1 LFARRFARRLEEV
14 CRECGARAIHS
25 IAHGGM
31 DFYSAFLVAKK
42 LKIPFFLQVHDDFIF
57 SARGVRSE
65 AAAHDALR
73 EAWQDAAARFV
84 ICCPLGEEYCRRYG
98 NKDYLVITDGVERTA
113 DAPRQRAGRDLQVY
127 FMGLFHLDY
136 EPNLSVLLAA
146 LAQLQDGPSAGKMS
160 VVLRCGGV
168 RPRLIKSYEKFV
180 RILPFASEA
189 EVQSDMDQ
197 ADLLYLPLPF
207 GKKYELFVRYSLSTK
222 MVTYVASGIPILYHG
237 PPDAAVHDL
246 LKTHDAA
253 LLCTDSAPEVLAEML
268 RGYIND
274 KEMGTDSARNALEL
288 ARNSFC
294 LSQIRQK
301 FWGAIDQS
309 LER

>member
-1 LFARRFARRLEEV
+1 
-14 CRECGARAIHS
+14 
-25 IAHGGM
+25 
-31 DFYSAFLVAKK
+31 
-42 LKIPFFLQVHDDFIF
+42 
-57 SARGVRSE
+57 
-65 AAAHDALR
+65 
-73 EAWQDAAARFV
+73 
-84 ICCPLGEEYCRRYG
+84 
-98 NKDYLVITDGVERTA
+98 
-113 DAPRQRAGRDLQVY
+113 
-127 FMGLFHLDY
+127 
-136 EPNLSVLLAA
+136 
-146 LAQLQDGPSAGKMS
+146 

-189 EVQSDMDQ
+189 EVQADMEQ

-253 LLCTDSAPEVLAEML
+253 LLCTEPSSGVLAEML
-268 RGYIND
+268 RCYLND
-274 KEMGTDSARNALEL
+274 KEMGTHSARNALEL
-288 ARNSFC
+288 ARRNFN
-294 LSQIRQK
+294 LSQIREK